1 MIFDEPS
8 RQPLPSPDYGD
19 VSRAAARG
27 LLAMVPFGNVV
38 SELWALLGPPV
49 AQRRDDWLQD
59 LARRLRDLEG
69 KIDGFRFDDLG
80 KNEQFV
86 SATLQATQAALRTHQ
101 SEKLAALRNAV
112 MNAAVGRAPSED
124 LQLIFLNFV
133 DSFTP
138 AHLKILAFFQH
149 PDNTARDEFRRQ
161 RDLTDQVVRDLN
173 DRGLINDTRPYAAR
187 NRDDSESLIYHQWD
201 VTNLGN
207 QFLAFVKLPEA
218 AKCDH

>member
-1 MIFDEPS
+1 
-8 RQPLPSPDYGD
+8 
-19 VSRAAARG
+19 
-27 LLAMVPFGNVV
+27 MVPFGNVV

-49 AQRRDDWLQD
+49 AQRRDDWLED

-112 MNAAVGRAPSED
+112 MNVAVGKAPLED
-124 LQLIFLNFV
+124 LQLVFLNLV

-138 AHLKILAFFQH
+138 AHLKILDFFQH

-187 NRDDSESLIYHQWD
+187 NRDDSESLIYYQWD

-218 AKCDH
+218 AKV